1 MESLSAYHFAAVNAT
16 YKSAAHAYYE
26 IKIYM
31 CMYDVILNGDVL
43 YLYII
48 NVYLIMLL
56 SFDHTLALMSLP
68 QDTKRCKRVLTS
80 RPAIGSV

>member
-1 MESLSAYHFAAVNAT
+1 MKMESLSAYHFAAVNAT
-16 YKSAAHAYYE
+16 YKSATHAYYE

-31 CMYDVILNGDVL
+31 CMYNVIEWRCI
-43 YLYII
+43 YII

-56 SFDHTLALMSLP
+56 SFDHTLTLMSLP